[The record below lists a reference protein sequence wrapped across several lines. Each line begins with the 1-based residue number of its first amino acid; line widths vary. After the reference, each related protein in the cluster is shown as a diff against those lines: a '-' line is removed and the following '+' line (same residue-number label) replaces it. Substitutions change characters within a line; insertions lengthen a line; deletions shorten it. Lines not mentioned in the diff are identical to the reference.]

1 MKVGDHV
8 YYLLSLPATITSIT
22 EDGSY
27 IIEFQ
32 MDIKGCKAG
41 ETTEATHSELDN

>member
-1 MKVGDHV
+1 MKVGDQV
-8 YYLLSLPATITSIT
+8 YYLLSLPATVTSVT

-32 MDIKGCKAG
+32 QDIEGCKAG
-41 ETTEATHSELDN
+41 ETTEAMHSELDN